1 MADTNN
7 ERVGKALDLLKE
19 GLAPFVA
26 REVKAALSDKQ
37 LNAADLQRFT
47 GDPMLSKRPVGEWDV
62 AGLLALMWE
71 TWNQVF
77 RQTLGPAERGLVG
90 ELRGH
95 RTRWAHQEPFS
106 TDDAYRAL
114 DSTHRLLS
122 SVSSPQAG
130 DVETMKMELL
140 RLRFNEQARSQRR
153 RTTSQVADNQAT
165 SGLPPWREVIS
176 PHQDVAGGQYQQ
188 AEFAADLWQVYLGGG
203 VAEYQDPIEFFRRT
217 FLTGSLRQLL
227 LNA

>member
-19 GLAPFVA
+19 GLAPFVD
-26 REVKAALSDKQ
+26 REVKAARSASQ
-37 LNAADLQRFT
+37 LQDSDLQRFT
-47 GDPMLSKRPVGEWDV
+47 NDPMLSKRPVGEWDV

-77 RQTLGPAERGLVG
+77 RQILGPAERGLVG

-95 RTRWAHQEPFS
+95 RTKWAHQEPFS

-122 SVSSPQAG
+122 SVSSP
-130 DVETMKMELL
+130 KL
-140 RLRFNEQARSQRR
+140 
-153 RTTSQVADNQAT
+153 AT
-165 SGLPPWREVIS
+165 LK
-176 PHQDVAGGQYQQ
+176 Q
-188 AEFAADLWQVYLGGG
+188 
-203 VAEYQDPIEFFRRT
+203 
-217 FLTGSLRQLL
+217 
-227 LNA
+227 

>member
-26 REVKAALSDKQ
+26 REVKTTLASKD
-37 LNAADLQRFT
+37 LNTADLQRFT
-47 GDPMLSKRPVGEWDV
+47 SDPMLSKRPVVEWD
-62 AGLLALMWE
+62 AAALLALMWE

-95 RTRWAHQEPFS
+95 RTKWAHQEPFS

-130 DVETMKMELL
+130 DVETMKNGTAPAA
-140 RLRFNEQARSQRR
+140 FQRA
-153 RTTSQVADNQAT
+153 SPLPEAPDHQPVGGQPSDGWAAT
-165 SGLPPWREVIS
+165 L
-176 PHQDVAGGQYQQ
+176 AGG
-188 AEFAADLWQVYLGGG
+188 GKSSSGRS
-203 VAEYQDPIEFFRRT
+203 RRPVS
-217 FLTGSLRQLL
+217 TG
-227 LNA
+227 

>member
-26 REVKAALSDKQ
+26 REVKAARSANQ
-37 LNAADLQRFT
+37 LQDSDLQRFT
-47 GDPMLSKRPVGEWDV
+47 SDPMLSKRPVGDWDV

-140 RLRFNEQARSQRR
+140 RLRFNEQARFQRR
-153 RTTSQVADNQAT
+153 RTTSQVGGQPSDGWAAT
-165 SGLPPWREVIS
+165 L
-176 PHQDVAGGQYQQ
+176 AGGSKSSS
-188 AEFAADLWQVYLGGG
+188 GRG
-203 VAEYQDPIEFFRRT
+203 RRT
-217 FLTGSLRQLL
+217 VSTG
-227 LNA
+227 